1 MPRTVSLLAAATEI
15 VAAVGAGDEL
25 VGVSHECDHP
35 RAVVA
40 GRPVLTSARVGPL
53 PSSAEVD
60 RSVRRLV
67 GDALAVYDVD
77 VELLAALAPDVIVTQ
92 DLCRVCAVSVDDVRS
107 AVAQLAHKAEV
118 QLVSLHP
125 RRLDDILD
133 DVERVA
139 AVLGRAGEGRRV
151 VAGLRER
158 IERVRTVAAGAP
170 ERKVLAVEWIEPV
183 MLGGLWM
190 PELIELAGA
199 VPLGVAAGA
208 RSGAAAG
215 RWAGW
220 LLMARPPWDHA
231 SHVWW
236 SRRRRGLTLGAGGG
250 PITVARPCRDCT
262 GFPPPSLRMASR
274 YGPGPAVSML
284 SKGLQPAQPTM
295 PNRTSRPGPTRT
307 AASANRAAS
316 SPKRSGWTSAASSSS
331 ESTMRGPERLK

>member
-92 DLCRVCAVSVDDVRS
+92 DLCRVCAVSLDDVRS
-107 AVAQLAHKAEV
+107 AVARLAHKAEV

-139 AVLGRAGEGRRV
+139 AALGRAGEGRRV

-158 IERVRTVAAGAP
+158 IGRVRALAAGAP

-199 VPLGVAAGA
+199 VPLGVAAGEPA
-208 RSGAAAG
+208 PTVDRE
-215 RWAGW
+215 
-220 LLMARPPWDHA
+220 LLAELAPDVVVVKPC
-231 SHVWW
+231 
-236 SRRRRGLTLGAGGG
+236 GF
-250 PITVARPCRDCT
+250 TVARTLGELPVLAR
-262 GFPPPSLRMASR
+262 
-274 YGPGPAVSML
+274 
-284 SKGLQPAQPTM
+284 TM
-295 PNRTSRPGPTRT
+295 PWEAWTRRGVRVYL
-307 AASANRAAS
+307 ADGNAYFN
-316 SPKRSGWTSAASSSS
+316 RSGPRIVDSLELLAALVH
-331 ESTMRGPERLK
+331 PERFGDEAARFADAAVRVGPDLQVQFGIVG